1 MKYMSKITQSP
12 FKANPGFIICI
23 PYIDK
28 EDTFTSLKET
38 NGECQVSEVIAV
50 GDEYKDD
57 HGNLRTTPV
66 KVGDKIL
73 HFWATNTFTLKFDKY
88 RAVHFSQVIGIMK

>member
-1 MKYMSKITQSP
+1 MINKSP
-12 FKANPGFIICI
+12 FTVNPGFIICI

-38 NGECQVSEVIAV
+38 SGECQVSEVIEV
-50 GDEYKDD
+50 GSEYIDD
-57 HGNLRTTPV
+57 HGNLRKTTV

-88 RAVHFSQVIGIMK
+88 RAVHFSQVIGVKK